1 LHDIKKAKIR
11 IFGWAVVV
19 LLLVAGDFIEPF
31 VLDTRFKLAGEVS
44 IVSDTPFEI
53 LFSVVEAEKVEE
65 VVALA
70 VDILRTEKTEIL
82 WLSVVSVVNV
92 FDEAIVSKFEESP
105 VKTLVLS
112 NFEENFVDM
121 LELKVS
127 L

>member
-1 LHDIKKAKIR
+1 MHDIKKAKIR

-19 LLLVAGDFIEPF
+19 LLLVTGDFIEPF
-31 VLDTRFKLAGEVS
+31 VLDTRFTLASEVS
-44 IVSDTPFEI
+44 IVCDTPFEI

-65 VVALA
+65 VV
-70 VDILRTEKTEIL
+70 
-82 WLSVVSVVNV
+82 NV
-92 FDEAIVSKFEESP
+92 FDEAIVSKFEESS